1 MLENTMS
8 LKSIYSDIVII
19 GAGAAGMMAAH
30 FCAQNGKTV
39 YLLDHNKE
47 VGRKILISGG
57 GKCNFTNL
65 HGSNPKDYYSDNP
78 HFVKSALSRYSPW
91 EFIGLM
97 IEHDI
102 PYEERLHGQLFC
114 KRSAK
119 DINKVLLTQL
129 DKPNI
134 NIKLGQKDLEV
145 QTTSTGYRVFNE
157 SVEYLCKDLVIATG
171 GLVLPQIGASA
182 FGHILAKRFGHKIIP
197 TTPALVPFKISG
209 FDELAGNAF
218 IAGITCNGH
227 YVAENVLFTHKG
239 LSGPGILK
247 TSLFWNHGDEIK
259 VNWLPSQRIE
269 DEIMKAK
276 GNFQIDTI
284 LKKYLPNNFVDVFFD
299 RISIDGKTHIARISK
314 KDRSTIVEQLH
325 SMKLTPD
332 GTEGF
337 RKAEVTRGGIC
348 TSKVSSKT
356 MESNLQKGLY
366 FIGEVLDVTGQLG
379 GHNFQWCWASAHAV
393 GKALM

>member
-1 MLENTMS
+1 MKKTINA
-8 LKSIYSDIVII
+8 DIVII
-19 GAGAAGMMAAH
+19 GAGASGMMAAY
-30 FCAQNGKTV
+30 FCAKNGKSV
-39 YLLDHNKE
+39 YLLDHNKQ

-65 HGSNPKDYYSDNP
+65 YGSDPKDYYSENP

-91 EFIGLM
+91 EFINLM
-97 IEHDI
+97 NDYKI

-119 DINKVLLTQL
+119 DINSILLAQINLPNVKIHL
-129 DKPNI
+129 DV
-134 NIKLGQKDLEV
+134 KDLIAVEQDDKFLIHNDEV
-145 QTTSTGYRVFNE
+145 RYIAD
-157 SVEYLCKDLVIATG
+157 KLVIATG
-171 GLVLPQIGASA
+171 GIVLPQIGASD
-182 FGHILAKRFGHKIIP
+182 FGYVLAKKYGHKIIP
-197 TTPALVPFKISG
+197 TTPALVPFKVPG
-209 FDELAGNAF
+209 FSELAGNAF

-247 TSLFWNHGDEIK
+247 TSLFWNHGDPII
-259 VNWLPSQRIE
+259 VNWTPGLNIE
-269 DEIMKAK
+269 DEILK
-276 GNFQIDTI
+276 GPGHYQVDTI
-284 LKKYLPNNFVDVFFD
+284 LKRHLPNSFVEVFFD
-299 RISIDGKTHIARISK
+299 RIGVNGRTNIGSLSK
-314 KDRSTIVEQLH
+314 KDRLKIHKELH
-325 SMKLTPD
+325 TMEITPT

-356 MESNLQKGLY
+356 MESQLKSGLY

-379 GHNFQWCWASAHAV
+379 GHNFQWCWASAFAV
-393 GKALM
+393 GEAIK

>member
-1 MLENTMS
+1 
-8 LKSIYSDIVII
+8 
-19 GAGAAGMMAAH
+19 MMAAH
-30 FCAQNGKTV
+30 FCGVNGKEV
-39 YLLDHNKE
+39 FLLDHNKE

-65 HGSNPKDYYSDNP
+65 YGSDPKDYYSANP

-97 IEHDI
+97 IEHNI

-119 DINKVLLTQL
+119 DINHVLLTQL
-129 DKPNI
+129 NKPNI
-134 NIKLGQKDLEV
+134 HIKLGQKDLSVEKISV
-145 QTTSTGYRVFNE
+145 GFRVFNE
-157 SVEYLCKDLVIATG
+157 TTEYIAKDLVIATG

-182 FGHILAKRFGHKIIP
+182 FGHVLAKSIGHKIIP
-197 TTPALVPFKISG
+197 TTPALVPFKLTG
-209 FDELAGNAF
+209 FSELAGNAF
-218 IAGITCNGH
+218 IVGITCNGH

-247 TSLFWNHGDEIK
+247 TSLFWNPGDELD
-259 VNWLPSQRIE
+259 VNWLPLVDIA
-269 DEIMKAK
+269 DDITKAP
-276 GNFQIDTI
+276 GNYQIDTI
-284 LKKYLPNNFVDVFFD
+284 LKKYLPNNFVEVFFD
-299 RISIDGKTHIARISK
+299 RIGIDGTLYIAKLSNKDKTKIYK
-314 KDRSTIVEQLH
+314 ELH
-325 SMKLTPD
+325 SMKITPD

-356 MESNLQKGLY
+356 MESQLQKGLY

-393 GKALM
+393 GKVLA

>member
-1 MLENTMS
+1 MEKNETQA
-8 LKSIYSDIVII
+8 DITII
-19 GAGAAGMMAAH
+19 GAGASGMMAAH
-30 FCAQNGKTV
+30 FCAQNGKKV
-39 YLLDHNKE
+39 YLLDHNKQ

-65 HGSNPKDYYSDNP
+65 YGSDPKDYHCENP

-91 EFIGLM
+91 EFIDLM
-97 IEHDI
+97 VANNI

-119 DINKVLLTQL
+119 DINQVLLSQIQKSNIHLKLNEKNLKVDIL
-129 DKPNI
+129 DD
-134 NIKLGQKDLEV
+134 GF
-145 QTTSTGYRVFNE
+145 RVFNE
-157 SVEYLCKDLVIATG
+157 NLSIKTEKLIVATG
-171 GLVLPQIGASA
+171 GMVLPQIGASD
-182 FGHILAKRFGHKIIP
+182 FGYILAKEVGHKIIP
-197 TTPALVPFKISG
+197 TTPALVPFKIEG
-209 FDELAGNAF
+209 FSELAGNAF

-247 TSLFWNHGDEIK
+247 TSLFWNHGDSIK
-259 VNWLPSQRIE
+259 VNWLPFISME
-269 DEIMKAK
+269 DKLKAAPQ
-276 GNFQIDTI
+276 NMRVDNL
-284 LKKYLPNNFVDVFFD
+284 LKKYLPNSFVDLFFD
-299 RISIDGKTHIARISK
+299 RIDLDGSLFLGRLSK
-314 KDRSTIVEQLH
+314 EMVSKIINELH
-325 SMKLTPD
+325 HMILIPS
-332 GTEGF
+332 GTQGF

-356 MESNLQKGLY
+356 LESQLRPGLH

-393 GKALM
+393 GEALR

>member
-1 MLENTMS
+1 M
-8 LKSIYSDIVII
+8 

-30 FCAQNGKTV
+30 FCALNGKEV
-39 YLLDHNKE
+39 HLLDHNTQ

-65 HGSNPKDYYSDNP
+65 YGSDPKDYYSENP

-91 EFIGLM
+91 EFINLI
-97 IEHDI
+97 IENDI

-119 DINKVLLTQL
+119 DINTILLTQL
-129 DKPNI
+129 NKNNI
-134 NIKLGQKDLEV
+134 HIKLGQKNLEV
-145 QTTSTGYRVFNE
+145 ETISVGYRVFNE
-157 SVEYLCKDLVIATG
+157 NIEYIAKDLIIATG

-197 TTPALVPFKISG
+197 TTPALVPFKITG
-209 FDELAGNAF
+209 FSELAGNAF
-218 IAGITCNGH
+218 IIGITCNGH

-239 LSGPGILK
+239 LSGPGVLK
-247 TSLFWNHGDEIK
+247 TSLFWNSGDEIEL
-259 VNWLPSQRIE
+259 NFLPSINIE
-269 DEIMKAK
+269 DDFIKSP
-276 GNFQIDTI
+276 GNYQADTI
-284 LKKYLPNNFVDVFFD
+284 LKKYLPNNFVDLFFD
-299 RISIDGKTHIARISK
+299 RIGVDGTIYIAKLSN
-314 KDRSTIVEQLH
+314 KDKLKIYSNLH

-348 TSKVSSKT
+348 TSKISSKT
-356 MESNLQKGLY
+356 MESQLQKGLY

-393 GKALM
+393 GKALA

>member
-1 MLENTMS
+1 M
-8 LKSIYSDIVII
+8 

-30 FCAQNGKTV
+30 FCALNGKEV
-39 YLLDHNKE
+39 HLLDHNTQ

-65 HGSNPKDYYSDNP
+65 YGSDPKDYYSENP

-91 EFIGLM
+91 EFINLI
-97 IEHDI
+97 IENDI

-119 DINKVLLTQL
+119 DINTILLTQL
-129 DKPNI
+129 NKNNI
-134 NIKLGQKDLEV
+134 HIKLGQKNLEV
-145 QTTSTGYRVFNE
+145 ETISVGYRVFNE
-157 SVEYLCKDLVIATG
+157 NIEYIAKDLVIATG

-197 TTPALVPFKISG
+197 TTPALVPFKITG
-209 FDELAGNAF
+209 FSELSGNAF
-218 IAGITCNGH
+218 IIGITCNGH
-227 YVAENVLFTHKG
+227 YIAENVLFTHKG
-239 LSGPGILK
+239 LSGPGVLK
-247 TSLFWNHGDEIK
+247 TSLFWNSGDEIEL
-259 VNWLPSQRIE
+259 NFLPSINIE
-269 DEIMKAK
+269 EDFIKSP
-276 GNFQIDTI
+276 GNYQADTL
-284 LKKYLPNNFVDVFFD
+284 LKKYLPNNFVDLFFD
-299 RISIDGKTHIARISK
+299 RIGVDGTIYIAKLSN
-314 KDRSTIVEQLH
+314 KDKLKIYKNLH
-325 SMKLTPD
+325 SMKLIPD

-348 TSKVSSKT
+348 TSKISSKT
-356 MESNLQKGLY
+356 MESQLQKGLY

-393 GKALM
+393 GKALA